1 MQEGSQVATAEPML
15 EAHELCQQFNGNR
28 ILDGLTFKV
37 QAGQALCLLGHNG
50 VGKTTAL
57 NHFLGFLRPLSGYIR
72 VAGLDPVV
80 DPGRCRQ
87 LIGYVPENA
96 ALYPHL
102 SALENIDYFL
112 AVGGAAKPEQQ
123 VLMASLERVGFPLPS
138 ASLPAAGYS
147 KGMRQ
152 KVVLAL
158 ALIKQAKVLLLDEPT
173 TGLDPHSAEE
183 LARQVLRLKQQG
195 VAILAVTHDLVWARL
210 VADHLG
216 IMHGGKLQEII
227 PSSQLEP
234 HELAD
239 RIFSGGASK
248 AELMRTGNA

>member
-1 MQEGSQVATAEPML
+1 MQEESKVETAMPML
-15 EAHELCQQFNGNR
+15 QADGLCQEFSGNR
-28 ILDGLTFKV
+28 VLDGLTFTV
-37 QAGQALCLLGHNG
+37 LAGQALCLLGHNG

-57 NHFLGFLRPLSGYIR
+57 NHFLGFLKPLSGTVR
-72 VAGLDPVV
+72 VAGLDPVK
-80 DPGRCRQ
+80 DSGKCRQ

-102 SALENIDYFL
+102 NAFENIDYFL
-112 AVGGAAKPEQQ
+112 AAGGNVKPDEGAL
-123 VLMASLERVGFPLPS
+123 VASLENVGFPIAS
-138 ASLPAAGYS
+138 ARAAAAGYS

-158 ALIKQAKVLLLDEPT
+158 ALMKKAKVLLLDEPT

-183 LARQVLRLKQQG
+183 LARQVLRLKSQG
-195 VAILAVTHDLVWARL
+195 VAVLAVTHDLVWARQI
-210 VADHLG
+210 ADHLG

-227 PSSQLEP
+227 TSSELEP

-239 RIFSGGASK
+239 RIFSGGASR
-248 AELMRTGNA
+248 AELMRGNGP